1 MGRHTKGKT
10 KWKVYTDYYKSAEG
24 VIISK
29 ERAIKELSKHGSD
42 DELSMAQFFAEL
54 GEEDTYNAT
63 DVLDWLGY

>member
-1 MGRHTKGKT
+1 MES
-10 KWKVYTDYYKSAEG
+10 VTDYYKSAEG

-63 DVLDWLGY
+63 DVLGWLGY